1 MNPIL
6 RRYSKLALIFA
17 SFILALL
24 AFAWLALPRILQSQ
38 AGAFIAE
45 KSGHRLT
52 MARPEINPLTWS
64 LRLRDLQL
72 VDPQGGAL
80 ASFGELFID
89 LSAATLVERALV
101 FDAIRLDGLAAS
113 LIQRKDGSLNWSALL
128 AALKS
133 PQEPSTGLP
142 RLDIRHLRVG
152 GAQLTF
158 ADERV
163 TPAFVTRIEP
173 LELELA
179 DVSTLPDDSGKF
191 RLQARTQLGA
201 EVAWQ
206 GDVTLNPLASVG
218 RLDVAGLDLAR
229 LAPLLQGRLPFAAPA
244 GIATFGTDYRLKHAG
259 GALNLGLERLR
270 LAISALR
277 LQPAPGDASPQVA
290 VDRVTIGD
298 GSFDLTTGQLVLAAI
313 QLQSSR
319 VEAALDKNARRPVLT
334 LEQISMSDV
343 RVDLAQRSA
352 SLAAL
357 AIKGGSLS
365 TRRDAQGAIDLQAL
379 AEGFA
384 APPRAA
390 SPAKG
395 KASPAWRFKLGRAS
409 LDGFGIRMRDESV
422 VPAVDLDLDNIA
434 IAVDGVSEN
443 LKAPLPLKAS
453 ADVRS
458 GGRLEL
464 VGTLTPADAAADLKI
479 KLSDLALKA
488 AQPYVSKFAALDL
501 ASGHVSAVGRVSRDA
516 KGSGYRGSL
525 GVHELRLNEAG
536 TKNVFLA
543 WKALSS
549 DDVDLDAHRLD
560 IARLRLDGLDTK
572 LIIDKDKSTNLRRV
586 LHKQEAAVPQPT
598 SPAEAP
604 PQRAAPA
611 AESAPKAAPAKA
623 AAPGFVV
630 NIDRLSFR
638 RGALDFADRSLVFPF
653 ATRIHGLRGSLA
665 GLSSKPGALA
675 QVELDGEVDEFG
687 LARAVGQLDIFE
699 PTEFMDL
706 KVVFRNIEM
715 TNMTPYSATFAGRKI
730 NSGKLALDLEYK
742 IKKRQMEGDNQ
753 VVIDRLE
760 LGERVESP
768 TAKDLPLDLAIA
780 LLSDSD
786 GRIDLGL
793 PISGSLDDPQF
804 SYGQLVWKAITNVL
818 TKIVTAPFRAL
829 GALFGGGEKLDS
841 IAFEAGAARLTPPE
855 REKLVRLAAML
866 NKRPGLALGVHGTWT
881 EADRV
886 AVQDLRVRQAVAEKS
901 GQAAAGDKGDP
912 GPLSTRTPRVQAA
925 LESLFADRLGSAE
938 LAALK
943 DGFRSA
949 NPGQLEESVAS
960 RMMSRLSGL
969 LREKR
974 SLSESEVARLKG
986 ADFHVVLFETLR
998 AKEPA
1003 DDAVLQ
1009 ALAVRRGEHALSSLK
1024 AAGAPE
1030 ARIRAGAAEKAEA
1043 VGRDALLK
1051 LELGKAG
1058 AP

>member
-6 RRYSKLALIFA
+6 RRYGRLALILA
-17 SFILALL
+17 GVVLALL
-24 AFAWLALPRILQSQ
+24 AFAWLALPRLLQSQ
-38 AGAFIAE
+38 AESFIAE
-45 KSGHRLT
+45 KTGHRLT
-52 MARPEINPLTWS
+52 MARPEIDPLAWS
-64 LRLRDLQL
+64 LRLRELRL

-80 ASFGELFID
+80 GSFGELFID
-89 LSAATLVERALV
+89 LSAASLVERALV

-113 LIQRKDGSLNWSALL
+113 LIQHKDGSLNWSALL
-128 AALKS
+128 EALKR
-133 PQEPSTGLP
+133 PQEPATGLP
-142 RLDIRHLRVG
+142 RLDIRQLRVG
-152 GAQLTF
+152 GAQLTL

-173 LELELA
+173 LELDLA
-179 DVSTLPDDSGKF
+179 DVSTLPDDSGRF

-201 EVAWQ
+201 EVAWR

-218 RLDVAGLDLAR
+218 RLDVAGLDLGR
-229 LAPLLQGRLPFAAPA
+229 LAPLLQGRLPFVVPA
-244 GIATFGTDYRLKHAG
+244 GVAAFGTDYRLKHAG
-259 GALNLGLERLR
+259 GSLNLGLERMR

-277 LQPAPGDASPQVA
+277 LQQVPGDTAPQLA
-290 VDRVTIGD
+290 ADRVTVGD
-298 GSFDLTTGQLVLAAI
+298 GSFDLTTGQLALAAI
-313 QLQSSR
+313 QLQGSR
-319 VEAALDKNARRPVLT
+319 VEAAVDDNGRRPVLT
-334 LEQISMSDV
+334 FEQISLNDA
-343 RVDLAQRSA
+343 RANLAQRSV

-357 AIKGGSLS
+357 AIRGGSLS
-365 TRRDAQGAIDLQAL
+365 ARRDAQGAIDLQSL
-379 AEGFA
+379 AAGFTP
-384 APPRAA
+384 PPRTAA
-390 SPAKG
+390 AKST
-395 KASPAWRFKLGRAS
+395 APAWRFKLGRAS
-409 LDGFGIRMRDESV
+409 LDGFAIRMRDESLA
-422 VPAVDLDLDNIA
+422 PAVELDLDNVA

-443 LKAPLPLKAS
+443 LRQPLPLKAG

-464 VGTLTPADAAADLKI
+464 AGTLIPADAAADLRV

-488 AQPYVSKFAALDL
+488 VQPYVSRFAALDV
-501 ASGHVSAVGRVSRDA
+501 AGGHVSAAGRVRRDA
-516 KGSGYRGSL
+516 KGSGYRGSF

-536 TKNVFLA
+536 TKNLFLA
-543 WKALSS
+543 WKTLGS
-549 DDVDLDAHRLD
+549 DDVDLGAHHLD
-560 IARLRLDGLDTK
+560 IARLRLDGLDAK

-586 LHKQEAAVPQPT
+586 LRKHEAAAVAP
-598 SPAEAP
+598 SPVTAP
-604 PQRAAPA
+604 PERAVPA
-611 AESAPKAAPAKA
+611 ADAAPAKA
-623 AAPGFVV
+623 ASPRFVV
-630 NIDRLSFR
+630 NIDRLSLR

-653 ATRIHGLRGSLA
+653 ATRIHGLRGSIA
-665 GLSSKPGALA
+665 GLSSKPGAPA

-687 LARAVGQLDIFE
+687 LARAVGQVDVFE

-715 TNMTPYSATFAGRKI
+715 TRMTPYSATFAGRKI
-730 NSGKLALDLEYK
+730 DSGKLALDLEYK
-742 IKKRQMEGDNQ
+742 IKQRQMAGDNQ

-780 LLSDSD
+780 LLRDSD

-804 SYGQLVWKAITNVL
+804 SYGQLVWKGITNVL
-818 TKIVTAPFRAL
+818 TRVVSAPFRAL

-866 NKRPGLALGVHGTWT
+866 NKRPGLALGVQGTWT
-881 EADRV
+881 EADRL
-886 AVQDLRVRQAVAEKS
+886 AMQDLRVRQAVAAKS
-901 GQAAAGDKGDP
+901 GQAAGDQGDP
-912 GPLSTRTPRVQAA
+912 GPLSTRTPKVQAA
-925 LESLFADRLGSAE
+925 LESLFADRFGSAE

-949 NPGQLEESVAS
+949 NPGQLEESVAG

-969 LREKR
+969 LREQR

-986 ADFHVVLFETLR
+986 TDFHVVLFETLR
-998 AKEPA
+998 AKEPVE
-1003 DDAVLQ
+1003 DAALQ
-1009 ALAVRRGEHALSSLK
+1009 ALAVRRGEHALMSLK
-1024 AAGAPE
+1024 AAGAPA
-1030 ARIRAGAAEKAEA
+1030 ARLRAGAAAKAEA